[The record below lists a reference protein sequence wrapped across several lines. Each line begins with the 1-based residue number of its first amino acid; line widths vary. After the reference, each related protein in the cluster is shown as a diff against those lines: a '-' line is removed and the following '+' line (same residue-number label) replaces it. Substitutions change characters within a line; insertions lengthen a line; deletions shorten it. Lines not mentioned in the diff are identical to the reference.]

1 MSKREI
7 IDQILQHNRSAAPE
21 FLARFAETDL
31 EKYLRRVS
39 EVDTRKPTIWVRNN
53 IAASTSSA
61 ASADRRA
68 YVMG

>member
-7 IDQILQHNRSAAPE
+7 IDQILQHNRGAAPE

-39 EVDTRKPTIWVRNN
+39 EVDTRKPTIWVRPN
-53 IAASTSSA
+53 IAAASSA
-61 ASADRRA
+61 ASANGRA